1 MAGSEAS
8 RRVSRRAFMRVSLV
22 TGIAALLAVCEQPLP
37 PRTAPAKPAEAAA
50 PAKSQLDE
58 WVIAFSEDISGLDPL
73 TTTTGAIYYNVFYH
87 IFDTLVGYEGPNFT
101 PTPRLAESW
110 SYVNENTLEMRLR
123 KGVKFHNGDDFTA
136 DDVLYTYQGHK
147 DNPKLGSGYVFDPVE
162 KLEKIDSHTIRWT
175 TKGAVASLMPNIAQ
189 VLFIVPKSRAKMGEE
204 GFGKRPVGTGMYKL
218 VADWTRDQPVRLT
231 ANEAYWGGPGAA
243 PPRLQFKFIREPS
256 TRVAELQNGTVHVA
270 ENIPLPQVELLKRG
284 ANTDVVA
291 MKGARIIMHS
301 FNLSKDPFTNV
312 KVRQAVNH
320 AIARDVVVKSLLQ
333 GYGQAHVGLFAPG
346 WMGDGAKV
354 EPYSLNVEKAKRLLA
369 DAGLPGGFEFE
380 WQVTEGVFLKD
391 REIAEAVAAQLKQA
405 GITAKLKITER
416 ATIFANFFAGNYA
429 VISTQ
434 WPTTADPDRYLQ
446 WLFIRTKAINDA
458 KEADLVRQM
467 MGEARRILDP
477 AKRVQKYQEMSKL
490 VYDSAM
496 LMFVHVQDELY
507 GINKRT
513 GWTPY
518 PVRAIAT
525 MHWYATHPTIKR

>member
-1 MAGSEAS
+1 MAGPAAS
-8 RRVSRRAFMRVSLV
+8 RRLSGRAFVRVSLV
-22 TGIAALLAVCEQPLP
+22 TVVAALLTVCAHVVP
-37 PRTAPAKPAEAAA
+37 PRTAPVKPGEAAA
-50 PAKSQLDE
+50 QAKPQLDE

-87 IFDTLVGYEGPNFT
+87 VFDTLVGYEGRNFT

-110 SYVNENTLEMRLR
+110 KYVNENTLEMKLR

-147 DNPKLGSGYVFDPVE
+147 DNAKLGSGYVFDPVE
-162 KLEKIDSHTIRWT
+162 KLEKVDAHTIRWI

-189 VLFIVPKSRAKMGEE
+189 VLFIVPKSRARMGEE
-204 GFGKRPVGTGMYKL
+204 AFGKRPVGTGMYRL
-218 VADWTRDQPVRLT
+218 AADWRRDQPVRLT
-231 ANEAYWGGPGAA
+231 ANETYWGGPGAS

-301 FNLSKDPFTNV
+301 FNLGKDPFTNV
-312 KVRQAVNH
+312 KVRQAINH
-320 AIARDVVVKSLLQ
+320 AIGRDVIVKSLLQ
-333 GYGQAHVGLFAPG
+333 GYGQPHVGLFAPG

-354 EPYSLNVEKAKRLLA
+354 EPYTLNVEKARRLLGE
-369 DAGLPGGFEFE
+369 AGLPNGFEFE

-405 GITAKLKITER
+405 GITARLKITER
-416 ATIFANFFAGNYA
+416 ATIFSNFFAGNYA

-446 WLFIRTKAINDA
+446 WLFIRTKAVNDA
-458 KEADLVRQM
+458 KEAEPVRQM

-477 AKRVQKYQEMSKL
+477 AKRAQKYQEMSKL
-490 VYDSAM
+490 VYDSGM

-507 GINKRT
+507 GIDKRT

-518 PVRAIAT
+518 PVRALAT